1 MSNLKQVSI
10 YTRGI
15 TTASGAGGY
24 GAILLYQNHRKELSG
39 GFQLTTNNRMDIL
52 AAIAGLKA
60 LQTRCK
66 VTVYNNNGYLVD
78 AIANNWA
85 LRWQANNW
93 KNSDKQPTANVD
105 LWEQLLQLCSQHD
118 VEFIRIKQYAGHQE
132 YECCN
137 YISRQAAHQQNLP
150 VDEGYQPRFP
160 LGKP

>member
-24 GAILLYQNHRKELSG
+24 GAVLLYENHRKELSG

-52 AAIAGLKA
+52 AAIEGLKA
-60 LQTRCK
+60 LKTRCK
-66 VTVYNNNGYLVD
+66 VTLYNNSGYLVD

-93 KNSDKQPTANVD
+93 KNSEQKPTANVD
-105 LWEQLLQLCSQHD
+105 LWEQLLQFCSQHD
-118 VEFIRIKQYAGHQE
+118 VEFIRIKQCAGNQE
-132 YECCN
+132 YQRCN
-137 YISRQAAHQQNLP
+137 YISRQAVNQQNLP
-150 VDEGYQPRFP
+150 ADEGYQR
-160 LGKP
+160 

>member
-24 GAILLYQNHRKELSG
+24 GAVLLYENHRKELSG

-52 AAIAGLKA
+52 AAIEGLKA
-60 LQTRCK
+60 LKTRCK
-66 VTVYNNNGYLVD
+66 VALYNNNGYLVD

-93 KNSDKQPTANVD
+93 KNSEQKPTANVD
-105 LWEQLLQLCSQHD
+105 LWEQLLQFCSQHD
-118 VEFIRIKQYAGHQE
+118 VEFIRIKRCAGNPE
-132 YECCN
+132 YQRCN
-137 YISRQAAHQQNLP
+137 YISRQAVNQQNLP
-150 VDEGYQPRFP
+150 ADEGYQR
-160 LGKP
+160 

>member
-24 GAILLYQNHRKELSG
+24 GAVLLYENHRKELSG

-52 AAIAGLKA
+52 AAIEGLKA
-60 LQTRCK
+60 LKTRCK
-66 VTVYNNNGYLVD
+66 VTLYNNSGYLVD

-93 KNSDKQPTANVD
+93 KNSEQKPTANVD
-105 LWEQLLQLCSQHD
+105 LWEQLLQFCSQHD
-118 VEFIRIKQYAGHQE
+118 VEFIRIKQCAGNPE
-132 YECCN
+132 YQRCN
-137 YISRQAAHQQNLP
+137 YISRQAANQQNLP
-150 VDEGYQPRFP
+150 ADEGYQR
-160 LGKP
+160 